1 MKNKAMDAI
10 IQRAIANE
18 EDAYRFYQMLADR
31 VTDASAKDTLR
42 YLAKQ
47 EQGHKEYL
55 LRYREKSFMDN
66 AAQGDENA
74 MTKMTELLG
83 STAVKESMD
92 SKEVYLLAAEKEL
105 NAYHLYKG
113 WADLHPAGDIRDML
127 LKMAAEELKHK
138 EKVEYLYANTAFV
151 QTDGG

>member
-1 MKNKAMDAI
+1 MKNKEMNAI

-18 EDAYRFYQMLADR
+18 EDAYQFYIKLADR
-31 VTDASAKDTLR
+31 VTDESAKDTLK

-66 AAQGDENA
+66 TVQAAEDIVSGMAD
-74 MTKMTELLG
+74 LLG
-83 STAVKESMD
+83 SPAVKENMD

-105 NAYHLYKG
+105 NAYKLYKG
-113 WADLHPAGDIRDML
+113 WADLHPAGEIRDML

>member
-1 MKNKAMDAI
+1 MKNKEMEAV

-18 EDAYRFYQMLADR
+18 EDAYQFYLRLAQQVADE
-31 VTDASAKDTLR
+31 SAKDTLR

-55 LRYREKSFMDN
+55 LHYREKSFMDN
-66 AAQGDENA
+66 AAQAADDKISGMAD
-74 MTKMTELLG
+74 LLG
-83 STAVKESMD
+83 SPAVKENMD
-92 SKEVYLLAAEKEL
+92 SKDIYLLAAEKEL
-105 NAYHLYKG
+105 NAYKLYKG
-113 WADLHPAGDIRDML
+113 WADLHPAGDIKDML